1 MTNLELAPQETEI
14 GQDSPC
20 REKLEVVSAR
30 EVPLGGVRAMTVRR
44 TIPHRARSMVGAW
57 CFADHYGPDDV
68 TIGSGMQVAPHP
80 HTALQTVTWLFAGE
94 IEHRDSLGTVQR
106 VRPGELNL
114 MTAGHGISHSEG
126 SPADRPSTLHGVQ
139 LWTALPAS
147 AAGVAPHFEH
157 LGHSDL
163 PRFALPGASVTVL
176 AGDLMGHRAPTKT
189 YSPLVGAEITLA
201 AGAEVTL
208 EIDPQF
214 EYGVLADTPGI
225 RVHGHELARSEL
237 VYLPPG
243 PRTLPISATAA
254 ARFMLLGGAP
264 FEEEIVMWWN
274 FIGRSHEEVV
284 AARDEWMQTVEQYDG
299 QGAPRSGVDPTRYGL
314 VSGFPEGPIPAP
326 PLPRVRLRTRGN
338 LKPNN

>member
-1 MTNLELAPQETEI
+1 MTNLELAPKETEI

-126 SPADRPSTLHGVQ
+126 SPADRPPRC
-139 LWTALPAS
+139 TACNY
-147 AAGVAPHFEH
+147 GR
-157 LGHSDL
+157 
-163 PRFALPGASVTVL
+163 RFP
-176 AGDLMGHRAPTKT
+176 
-189 YSPLVGAEITLA
+189 
-201 AGAEVTL
+201 
-208 EIDPQF
+208 
-214 EYGVLADTPGI
+214 
-225 RVHGHELARSEL
+225 
-237 VYLPPG
+237 
-243 PRTLPISATAA
+243 
-254 ARFMLLGGAP
+254 
-264 FEEEIVMWWN
+264 
-274 FIGRSHEEVV
+274 
-284 AARDEWMQTVEQYDG
+284 
-299 QGAPRSGVDPTRYGL
+299 
-314 VSGFPEGPIPAP
+314 P
-326 PLPRVRLRTRGN
+326 PLQVSPRISSIWGTAIYRASRSR
-338 LKPNN
+338 